1 MNHIQVAGMVRN
13 ISFSH
18 EIKGVKMYEGTI
30 AVERKSG
37 IVDILIFQTWQ
48 DDIHPLEYYS
58 IDGELRTIRTDS
70 YPKKKTYIKAIG
82 IKHLMQPIEHNEV
95 NLIGTIEDKTP
106 VRYTPL
112 GRTINDFILKVKTE
126 HSTAYISTIA
136 WGIIAKRLEN
146 VPNGTNIRI
155 EGRLQKRYFKRADS
169 DKLFGLHEV
178 SIQKLYLEGDNGYLQ
193 IKNI

>member
-1 MNHIQVAGMVRN
+1 MNHIQVAGVVRT

-18 EIKGVKMYEGTI
+18 EIKGVKIYEGI
-30 AVERKSG
+30 IVVERKSG
-37 IVDILIFQTWQ
+37 VTDALTFQTWQ
-48 DDIHPLEYYS
+48 EDIYPLEYYS
-58 IDGELRTIRTDS
+58 IDGELKTIRTDS

-82 IKHLMQPIEHNEV
+82 IKHLTQPIEHNEV

-106 VRYTPL
+106 VRCTPL
-112 GRTINDFILKVKTE
+112 GRTIDDFIIKVKTGY
-126 HSTAYISTIA
+126 STAYISAIA

-155 EGRLQKRYFKRADS
+155 EGRLQKRYFKRANS

-178 SIQKLYLEGDNGYLQ
+178 SIQKLYLEGDDGYKYMPAL
-193 IKNI
+193 

>member
-37 IVDILIFQTWQ
+37 VVDILIFQTWQ

-58 IDGELRTIRTDS
+58 IEGELKTIRTDS

-106 VRYTPL
+106 VRCTPL
-112 GRTINDFILKVKTE
+112 GRTIVDFIIKVKTGY
-126 HSTAYISTIA
+126 STAYISTIA
-136 WGIIAKRLEN
+136 WGIIAKRLES